1 MKVIRF
7 FIIFLFY
14 YASYGQIVNKNR
26 VTKIIHI
33 SRDTLA
39 LETTAIS
46 PVDFVVTD
54 VNGKPIHKDQ
64 YYINYQNSQLL
75 IYNQKLKEVR
85 VGYFKYPSFLTQTYS
100 PFDKKLIVEKATPK
114 AKTYSLKKGF
124 TKADFFGGI
133 NTYGNI
139 TRGITVG
146 NNQGS
151 VLESGLDLQITGSL
165 SESLKIR
172 ASIKDS
178 NLPLQENGI
187 SQNINEFDRVF
198 IELFTN
204 TWNLKAGDVDLSNQ
218 DSYFLNF
225 TKKING
231 AKVDV
236 VLNKGDNKTTIT
248 ASGALVRG
256 RFNSQNISPQ
266 EGNQGPYR
274 LQGVNG
280 EFNIVI
286 ISGSETVYSNGIAL
300 KRGEQHDY
308 TIDYNTSEIVFNSIY
323 PINSTQ
329 RIIVDFQYSDQNYN
343 RFVTHDCVKYE
354 TKKFNIGT
362 YFYSESDIKS
372 QPVQLNLSDVQKE
385 ILKQAG
391 NDSEKTIAPSAQ
403 LASYDENRIQ
413 YIKDENGNF
422 VQSSDENA
430 VLYNVIFRA
439 VARGSGDYN
448 LTETIATG
456 NIFAHVGEDN
466 GNYKAEV
473 QLFAPAKTQMAVVK
487 TGYTISE
494 NSFIDTELAY
504 SNNDQNL
511 FSSVDDSQN
520 QGVAATFTWQQQI
533 SNKRW
538 HTSNLL
544 NVDFVQRNFNNIE
557 GLYNPEFNRD
567 WNLDV
572 NINPNAIGNQTY
584 IRNAVTLE
592 KKETQRIEFQSS
604 YLGLG
609 NAFKGLKN
617 GIVTENNLGK
627 FNLKTNNS
635 HLENSNIN
643 EKGTFTRH
651 ESVLKYQLKKV
662 WLTGLL
668 TYENNKNKKNQILD
682 SLTTQKY
689 LSAGVLVGIGDSTKV
704 YSKVGF
710 TSIQIDSVKNRN
722 IERVQNVKNYSLESQ
737 WIKNKKTSLN
747 TFVNYRKVNHFFSKD
762 IDIINARGI
771 YTQQLFKDKVRLSTV
786 YETSSGSTP
795 QQNFT
800 YIETEPGQG
809 FYTYLGDLNGNN
821 KKDFDEFEVAQFTD
835 QANYLRV
842 LIPNTQRVATQKAK
856 ISQSLFVQFNQFKNH
871 TSNWLKTLSHFSNQ
885 SNVLVNKDQLKE
897 ENTFNINPFD
907 KDNINTIGLQQN
919 ITTNFYFNRGIQKYS
934 TTYTYQDAQ
943 NTQRISSDIQSS
955 ILKSHQINF
964 QHNIQSTW
972 VLGTDFKSSKNE
984 NTSTNFVSRNF
995 KITSEQVKPNI
1006 RFLKDE
1012 FSTFETSYTYRKE
1025 ANILGEEAL
1034 LSHNFGFN
1042 YNFTHP
1048 KKGSLLASVNLIEN
1062 KYKGPEN
1069 TPASYKILEGLQ
1081 PDRNYTWSLILQR
1094 NLTELLNLSIT
1105 YNGRKNETSNAIH
1118 VGSVQLRANF

>member
-1 MKVIRF
+1 MKGIRF
-7 FIIFLFY
+7 FILFIFSFV
-14 YASYGQIVNKNR
+14 SYGQTVNKNR
-26 VTKIIHI
+26 VTKIINI
-33 SRDTLA
+33 GKDTLA
-39 LETTAIS
+39 LETTTIS
-46 PVDFVVTD
+46 PVDFEVTD
-54 VNGKPIHKDQ
+54 VDGKPIPENQ
-64 YYINYQNSQLL
+64 YYINYQSSQFFVS
-75 IYNQKLKEVR
+75 NQNLKEVR

-100 PFDKKLIVEKATPK
+100 PFDKKLIIPNTNPSAQPF
-114 AKTYSLKKGF
+114 SLKKGF

-151 VLESGLDLQITGSL
+151 VLESGLDLQITGDL
-165 SESLKIR
+165 SENLKIR

-204 TWNLKAGDVDLSNQ
+204 TWNVKAGDVDLSNQ

-231 AKVDV
+231 AKIDV
-236 VLNKGDNKTTIT
+236 VLDKEDQKTTIT
-248 ASGALVRG
+248 ASGALARG
-256 RFNSQNISPQ
+256 RFNSQSISPQ
-266 EGNQGPYR
+266 EGDQGPYR

-308 TIDYNTSEIVFNSIY
+308 TIDYNTSEIIFNSTY

-343 RFVTHDCVKYE
+343 RFVTHDGVKYE
-354 TKKFNIGT
+354 TEKFNVGT

-372 QPVQLNLSDVQKE
+372 QPIQLNLSDNQKE
-385 ILKQAG
+385 ILKKAG
-391 NDSEKTIAPSAQ
+391 NDPKKSIAPSAQ

-413 YIKDENGNF
+413 YIKDKNGNF
-422 VQSSDENA
+422 VQSSNENA

-439 VARGSGDYN
+439 VARGSGDYK
-448 LTETIATG
+448 LVETIATG
-456 NIFAHVGEDN
+456 NIFAYVGEDN
-466 GNYKAEV
+466 GSYKAEV
-473 QLFAPAKTQMAVVK
+473 QLFAPTGMQMAVVRS
-487 TGYTISE
+487 GYQINE
-494 NSFIDTELAY
+494 NSTIDTELAY

-511 FSSVDDSQN
+511 FSPVDDSEN
-520 QGVAATFTWQQQI
+520 QGAAATFAWQQQL
-533 SNKRW
+533 SNKTW

-584 IRNAVTLE
+584 IRNAVTL
-592 KKETQRIEFQSS
+592 KKKKSQKVEFHSA
-604 YLGLG
+604 YLNLG
-609 NAFKGLKN
+609 NTFKGFKN
-617 GIVTENNLGK
+617 DVVTKNNLKK
-627 FNLKTNNS
+627 FNLNTNNS
-635 HLENSNIN
+635 YLKNNNTN

-651 ESVLKYQLKKV
+651 ESVLKYSLKKA

-668 TYENNKNKKNQILD
+668 KYENNKNKKNQILD

-689 LSAGVLVGIGDSTKV
+689 ISTGIVLGIGDSTKV

-710 TSIQIDSVKNRN
+710 RTIQIDSVRNKN
-722 IERVQNVKNYSLESQ
+722 IERVQNAKNYSIESQ
-737 WIKNKKTSLN
+737 WIKNKTTSLN
-747 TFVNYRKVNHFFSKD
+747 TFVNYRKVNRFFSED
-762 IDIINARGI
+762 IDIMNARGI
-771 YTQQLFKDKVRLSTV
+771 YTQQLFKNKVRLSTV

-809 FYTYLGDLNGNN
+809 FYTYLGDLDKDG

-842 LIPNTQRVATQKAK
+842 LIPNTQKVATQKSK
-856 ISQSLFVQFNQFKNH
+856 ISQSLFVQFSQFKKHNY
-871 TSNWLKTLSHFSNQ
+871 SWLRILSHFSNQ
-885 SNVLVNKDQLKE
+885 SNILIHKNQLKE
-897 ENTFNINPFD
+897 RNTFNINPFD
-907 KDNINTIGLQQN
+907 TDNINNIGLQQN

-943 NTQRISSDIQSS
+943 NTHRISLDTQSS

-972 VLGTDFKSSKNE
+972 VLGCNLKKSENE
-984 NTSTNFVSRNF
+984 NISSNFVSRNF
-995 KITSEQVKPNI
+995 KISSEQVKPNI
-1006 RFLKDE
+1006 KFLKGE

-1025 ANILGEEAL
+1025 KNILGDEAL

-1042 YNFTHP
+1042 YNFNHP
-1048 KKGSLLASVNLIEN
+1048 KKGSLLTSVNLVEN
-1062 KYKGPEN
+1062 KYDGPQN

-1081 PDRNYTWSLILQR
+1081 PNRNYTWSLIFQR
-1094 NLTELLNLSIT
+1094 KLTDLLNLSFT
-1105 YNGRKNETSNAIH
+1105 YNGRKNTTSNAIH
-1118 VGSVQLRANF
+1118 IGSIQLRANF

>member
-1 MKVIRF
+1 MKGIRF
-7 FIIFLFY
+7 FILFIFSFV
-14 YASYGQIVNKNR
+14 SYGQTVNKNR
-26 VTKIIHI
+26 VTKIINI
-33 SRDTLA
+33 GKDTLA
-39 LETTAIS
+39 LETTTIS
-46 PVDFVVTD
+46 PVDFEVTD
-54 VNGKPIHKDQ
+54 VDGKPIPENQ
-64 YYINYQNSQLL
+64 YYINYQSSQFFVS
-75 IYNQKLKEVR
+75 NQNLKEVR

-100 PFDKKLIVEKATPK
+100 PFDKKLIIPNTNPSAQPF
-114 AKTYSLKKGF
+114 SLKKGF

-151 VLESGLDLQITGSL
+151 VLESGLDLQITGDL
-165 SESLKIR
+165 SENLKIR

-204 TWNLKAGDVDLSNQ
+204 TWNVKAGDVDLSNQ

-231 AKVDV
+231 AKIDV
-236 VLNKGDNKTTIT
+236 VLDKEDQKTTIT
-248 ASGALVRG
+248 ASGALARG
-256 RFNSQNISPQ
+256 RFNSQSISPQ
-266 EGNQGPYR
+266 EGDQGPYR

-308 TIDYNTSEIVFNSIY
+308 TIDYNTSEIIFNSTY

-343 RFVTHDCVKYE
+343 RFVTHDGVKYE
-354 TKKFNIGT
+354 TEKFNIGT

-372 QPVQLNLSDVQKE
+372 QPIQLNLSDNQKE
-385 ILKQAG
+385 ILKKAG
-391 NDSEKTIAPSAQ
+391 NDPKKSIAPSAQ

-413 YIKDENGNF
+413 YIKDKNGNF
-422 VQSSDENA
+422 VQSSNENA

-439 VARGSGDYN
+439 VARGSGDYK
-448 LTETIATG
+448 LVETIATG
-456 NIFAHVGEDN
+456 NIFAYVGEDN
-466 GNYKAEV
+466 GSYKAEV
-473 QLFAPAKTQMAVVK
+473 QLFAPTGMQMAVVRS
-487 TGYTISE
+487 GYQINE
-494 NSFIDTELAY
+494 NSTIDTELAY

-511 FSSVDDSQN
+511 FSPVDDSQN
-520 QGVAATFTWQQQI
+520 QGAAATFAWQQQL
-533 SNKRW
+533 SNKTW

-584 IRNAVTLE
+584 IRNAVTL
-592 KKETQRIEFQSS
+592 KKKKSQKVEFHSA
-604 YLGLG
+604 YLNLG
-609 NAFKGLKN
+609 NTFKGFKN
-617 GIVTENNLGK
+617 DVVTKNNLKK
-627 FNLKTNNS
+627 FNLNTNNS
-635 HLENSNIN
+635 YLKNNNTN

-651 ESVLKYQLKKV
+651 ESVLKYSLKKA

-668 TYENNKNKKNQILD
+668 KYENNKNKKNQILD

-689 LSAGVLVGIGDSTKV
+689 ISTGIVLGIGDSTKV

-710 TSIQIDSVKNRN
+710 RTIQIDSVRNKN
-722 IERVQNVKNYSLESQ
+722 IERVQNAKNYSIESQ
-737 WIKNKKTSLN
+737 WIKNKTTSLN
-747 TFVNYRKVNHFFSKD
+747 TFVNYRKVNRFFSED
-762 IDIINARGI
+762 IDIMNARGI
-771 YTQQLFKDKVRLSTV
+771 YTQQLFKNKVRLSTV

-809 FYTYLGDLNGNN
+809 FYTYLGDLDKDG

-842 LIPNTQRVATQKAK
+842 LIPNTQKVATQKSK
-856 ISQSLFVQFNQFKNH
+856 ISQSLFVQFSQFKKHNY
-871 TSNWLKTLSHFSNQ
+871 SWLRILSHFSNQ
-885 SNVLVNKDQLKE
+885 SNILIHKNQLKE
-897 ENTFNINPFD
+897 RNTFNINPFD
-907 KDNINTIGLQQN
+907 TDNINNIGLQQN

-943 NTQRISSDIQSS
+943 NIHRISLDTQSS

-972 VLGTDFKSSKNE
+972 VLGCNLKKSENE
-984 NTSTNFVSRNF
+984 NISSNFVSRNF
-995 KITSEQVKPNI
+995 KISSEQVKPNI
-1006 RFLKDE
+1006 KFLKGE
-1012 FSTFETSYTYRKE
+1012 FSTFETSYAYRKE
-1025 ANILGEEAL
+1025 KNILGDEAL

-1042 YNFTHP
+1042 YNFNHP
-1048 KKGSLLASVNLIEN
+1048 KKGSLLTSVNLVEN
-1062 KYKGPEN
+1062 KYDGPQN

-1081 PDRNYTWSLILQR
+1081 PNRNYTWSLIFQR
-1094 NLTELLNLSIT
+1094 KLTDLLNLSFT
-1105 YNGRKNETSNAIH
+1105 YNGRKNTTSNAIH
-1118 VGSVQLRANF
+1118 IGSIQLRANF

>member
-1 MKVIRF
+1 MKGIRF
-7 FIIFLFY
+7 FILFIFSFV
-14 YASYGQIVNKNR
+14 SYGQTVNKNR
-26 VTKIIHI
+26 VTKIINI
-33 SRDTLA
+33 GKDTLA
-39 LETTAIS
+39 LETTTIS
-46 PVDFVVTD
+46 PVDFEVTD
-54 VNGKPIHKDQ
+54 VDGKPIPENQ
-64 YYINYQNSQLL
+64 YYINYQSSQFFVS
-75 IYNQKLKEVR
+75 NQNLKEVR

-100 PFDKKLIVEKATPK
+100 PFDKKLIIPNTNPSAQPF
-114 AKTYSLKKGF
+114 SLKKGF

-151 VLESGLDLQITGSL
+151 VLESGLDLQITGDL
-165 SESLKIR
+165 SENLKIR

-204 TWNLKAGDVDLSNQ
+204 TWNVKAGDVDLSNQ

-231 AKVDV
+231 AKIDV
-236 VLNKGDNKTTIT
+236 VLDKEDQKTTIT
-248 ASGALVRG
+248 ASGALARG
-256 RFNSQNISPQ
+256 RFNSQSISPQ
-266 EGNQGPYR
+266 EGDQGPYR

-308 TIDYNTSEIVFNSIY
+308 TIDYNTSEIIFNSTY

-343 RFVTHDCVKYE
+343 RFVTHDGVKYE
-354 TKKFNIGT
+354 TEKFNIGT

-372 QPVQLNLSDVQKE
+372 QPIQLNLSDNQKE
-385 ILKQAG
+385 ILKKAG
-391 NDSEKTIAPSAQ
+391 NDPKKSIAPSAQ

-413 YIKDENGNF
+413 YIKDKNGNF
-422 VQSSDENA
+422 VQSSNENA

-439 VARGSGDYN
+439 VARGSGDYK
-448 LTETIATG
+448 LVETIATG
-456 NIFAHVGEDN
+456 NIFAYVGEDN
-466 GNYKAEV
+466 GSYKAEV
-473 QLFAPAKTQMAVVK
+473 QLFAPTGMQMAVVRS
-487 TGYTISE
+487 GYQINE
-494 NSFIDTELAY
+494 NSTIDTELAY

-511 FSSVDDSQN
+511 FSPVDDSEN
-520 QGVAATFTWQQQI
+520 QGAAATFAWQQQL
-533 SNKRW
+533 SNKTW

-584 IRNAVTLE
+584 IRNAVTL
-592 KKETQRIEFQSS
+592 KKKKSQKVEFHSA
-604 YLGLG
+604 YLNLG
-609 NAFKGLKN
+609 NTFKGFKN
-617 GIVTENNLGK
+617 DVVTKNNLKK
-627 FNLKTNNS
+627 FNLNTNNS
-635 HLENSNIN
+635 YLKNNNTN

-651 ESVLKYQLKKV
+651 ESVLKYSLKKA

-668 TYENNKNKKNQILD
+668 KYENNKNKKNQILD

-689 LSAGVLVGIGDSTKV
+689 ISTGIVLGIGDSTKV

-710 TSIQIDSVKNRN
+710 RTIQIDSVRNKN
-722 IERVQNVKNYSLESQ
+722 IERVQNAKNYSIESQ
-737 WIKNKKTSLN
+737 WIKNKTTSLN
-747 TFVNYRKVNHFFSKD
+747 TFVNYRKVNRFFSED
-762 IDIINARGI
+762 IDIMNARGI
-771 YTQQLFKDKVRLSTV
+771 YTQQLFKNKVRLSTV

-809 FYTYLGDLNGNN
+809 FYTYLGDLDKDG

-842 LIPNTQRVATQKAK
+842 LIPNTQKVATQKSK
-856 ISQSLFVQFNQFKNH
+856 ISQSLFVQFSQFKKHNY
-871 TSNWLKTLSHFSNQ
+871 SWLRILSHFSNQ
-885 SNVLVNKDQLKE
+885 SNILIHKNQLKE
-897 ENTFNINPFD
+897 RNTFNINPFD
-907 KDNINTIGLQQN
+907 TDNINNIGLQQN

-943 NTQRISSDIQSS
+943 NTHRISLDTQSS

-972 VLGTDFKSSKNE
+972 VLGCNLKKSENE
-984 NTSTNFVSRNF
+984 NISSNFVSRNF
-995 KITSEQVKPNI
+995 KISSEQVKPNI
-1006 RFLKDE
+1006 KFLKGE

-1025 ANILGEEAL
+1025 KNILGDEAL

-1042 YNFTHP
+1042 YNFNHP
-1048 KKGSLLASVNLIEN
+1048 KKGSLLTSVNLVEN
-1062 KYKGPEN
+1062 KYDGPQN

-1081 PDRNYTWSLILQR
+1081 PNRNYTWSLIFQR
-1094 NLTELLNLSIT
+1094 KLTDLLNLSFT
-1105 YNGRKNETSNAIH
+1105 YNGRKNTTSNAIH
-1118 VGSVQLRANF
+1118 IGSIQLRANF